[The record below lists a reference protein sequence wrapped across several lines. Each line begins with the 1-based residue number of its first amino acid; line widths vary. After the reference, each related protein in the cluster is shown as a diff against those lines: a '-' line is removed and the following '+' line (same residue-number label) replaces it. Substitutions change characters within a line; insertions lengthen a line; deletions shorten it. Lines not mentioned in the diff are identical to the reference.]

1 MEYLINTEHLD
12 NTVHEIT
19 YEQLELLYKDNLRE
33 AEESRRITASSYRGE
48 NYYTENGNLGAELEK
63 EYLIRDPRTSGMLIY
78 YPHGVIIGQ
87 AARRNYYRGENQ
99 LYPESI
105 PTLLRS

>member
-1 MEYLINTEHLD
+1 MEYLINTEHLY

-63 EYLIRDPRTSGMLIY
+63 EYLIRDPRTSGM
-78 YPHGVIIGQ
+78 
-87 AARRNYYRGENQ
+87 RRQ
-99 LYPESI
+99 CSSLSI
-105 PTLLRS
+105 AYEIVFRQILRTYVDLNIQPFS